1 MYKRQVLGS
10 LILGLAEML
19 TAGFV
24 SSQMRDMVVFSMLVV
39 MLLVRPAG
47 FFGKSVGDKI

>member
-1 MYKRQVLGS
+1 MFTV
-10 LILGLAEML
+10 
-19 TAGFV
+19 GFV